1 MGKVDL
7 AEVVGWLTEMP
18 PVYEA
23 VKNAID
29 AVEAVP
35 KDQRK
40 PSTYVGAAT
49 TILNAIAPLA
59 DKVEADI
66 KD

>member
-1 MGKVDL
+1 MGKVDFT
-7 AEVVGWLTEMP
+7 EIVEWLTEMP
-18 PVYEA
+18 PVYEGVRA
-23 VKNAID
+23 AIE

-40 PSTYVGAAT
+40 PSTYITAAN
-49 TILNAIAPLA
+49 TILSAIAPLA
-59 DKVEADI
+59 DKVESDI